1 MKQTLLKLL
10 EKENVN
16 SLLLT
21 IIFCAPILSFM
32 IDINN
37 CLPITVICVLAISAI
52 VNRKTLFKKRSFN
65 YLLLISF
72 IIFLVMI
79 VYQCI
84 VGKFDN
90 FFIERILYFLGLGM
104 PACLTVKIIVDSSEE
119 GINFKKCIYFL
130 LVIYGIISLILYRT
144 EFWRFTPKERMSIS
158 YYLLPF
164 YIGIVLDLFMN
175 WKIGIKKNL
184 IKYVIYIIV
193 FWPLFN
199 FLFVHA
205 SRGVFLAIAV
215 TIILC
220 ILCNLKNIRQKII
233 LIGVMLII
241 AITLLIFAENTLGA
255 IKQITD
261 KFNIS
266 LSMID
271 KNLYLLEQG
280 EIGDGRDEI
289 YGNALKG
296 IAEHPIL
303 GNGIGRFDF
312 DYGTYPHNLALQ
324 LLYEG
329 GIVFLIILLVPIAT
343 IFIMLIFGDKTKLE
357 NMYLIIFL
365 FGSSIVKLILS
376 YEFWSDLYFWIT
388 LYLSYRILYK
398 EIDQEIKIRRIKNG
412 KCNNSNIQKI

>member
-1 MKQTLLKLL
+1 MKQILLKLL
-10 EKENVN
+10 EKENIN
-16 SLLLT
+16 SLLLA
-21 IIFCAPILSFM
+21 IVFCAPMLSFM
-32 IDINN
+32 INVNN
-37 CLPITVICVLAISAI
+37 CLPITVISVLIISAI

-72 IIFLVMI
+72 IIFLAII

-90 FFIERILYFLGLGM
+90 FLIERIMYFLGLGI
-104 PACLTVKIIVDSSEE
+104 PACLTVKIIIDSSEE
-119 GINFKKCIYFL
+119 GINFKKCIYCL
-130 LVIYGIISLILYRT
+130 LGIYGIISLILYQT
-144 EFWRFTPKERMSIS
+144 DFWRYTPKERMSIS

-164 YIGIVLDLFMN
+164 YIGVVLDLFMN

-184 IKYVIYIIV
+184 IKYIVYIIV
-193 FWPLFN
+193 FGPLLN
-199 FLFVHA
+199 FLFVNA

-215 TIILC
+215 AIVLC
-220 ILCNLKNIRQKII
+220 IICNLKNVKQKII
-233 LIGVMLII
+233 SIGVILII
-241 AITLLIFAENTLGA
+241 AIILLIFAENILGA

-266 LSMID
+266 LSMVD

-289 YGNALKG
+289 YENALKG
-296 IAEHPIL
+296 ITEHPIL

-329 GIVFLIILLVPIAT
+329 GIVFLIIMFAPIVMT
-343 IFIMLIFGDKTKLE
+343 FILLIFRDKTKVK
-357 NMYLIIFL
+357 NRYLLIFL
-365 FGSSIVKLILS
+365 IGSSIVKLMLS
-376 YEFWSDLYFWIT
+376 YEFWSDLYFWII

-398 EIDQEIKIRRIKNG
+398 EIDQEIKTRRIKNG
-412 KCNNSNIQKI
+412 